1 MGNGMRI
8 DPKGL
13 PLHMQESIAI
23 KFMKGMGVIE
33 EMEQIEGQ
41 EEMDRIDR
49 ALAEL
54 VSALMEKYP
63 EAVTATITITQG
75 QVRISVALT
84 ESRVVKLA
92 KM

>member
-23 KFMKGMGVIE
+23 KFMKGMGIIE
-33 EMEQIEGQ
+33 EMEQIKEH

-49 ALAEL
+49 ALEEL
-54 VSALMEKYP
+54 VAALMEKYP

-75 QVRISVALT
+75 QVRINVALT
-84 ESRVVKLA
+84 ESRVVKIA

>member
-1 MGNGMRI
+1 MGNGMHI

-13 PLHMQESIAI
+13 PIHMQEAIAMGFI
-23 KFMKGMGVIE
+23 KEPEK
-33 EMEQIEGQ
+33 Q
-41 EEMDRIDR
+41 DRIDN
-49 ALAEL
+49 ALSEL
-54 VSALMEKYP
+54 VAALMEKYP

-92 KM
+92 EM

>member
-13 PLHMQESIAI
+13 PRNMQEAIAMGFI
-23 KFMKGMGVIE
+23 KAPE
-33 EMEQIEGQ
+33 DR
-41 EEMDRIDR
+41 DRIDN
-49 ALAEL
+49 ALSEL
-54 VSALMEKYP
+54 VAALMEKYP
-63 EAVTATITITQG
+63 EAETETITITQG

-84 ESRVVKLA
+84 ESRVVKIA